1 MTGPNQEYTVRK
13 KLEVQGNTA
22 RGSNFHRLL
31 TKLKK
36 KDEQEEEIPPPTTN
50 NSGKATEKVVKK
62 DLKLVLGVQA
72 EFVINKGMKG
82 GAKKQ
87 SET

>member
-1 MTGPNQEYTVRK
+1 VTGPNQEYTVRK

-36 KDEQEEEIPPPTTN
+36 KDEPEEEVPPPSTKT
-50 NSGKATEKVVKK
+50 GKATEKVVKK
-62 DLKLVLGVQA
+62 DLK
-72 EFVINKGMKG
+72 
-82 GAKKQ
+82 
-87 SET
+87 